1 MLNRDWS
8 LCLKTTSNF
17 ENLWERK
24 IQKGMKWTCEYLPG
38 FSVPFWQAEFLWQ
51 KSSRKHNRFNAFWL
65 TIWHFAEERMAEGM
79 FNTRMALLPIF
90 INFVS
95 SSLQDFFR
103 VNSLMQPAPWV
114 LKLVKEDMM
123 NKYYFANS
131 FLAVSLILYSGF
143 CLVSALG
150 R

>member
-1 MLNRDWS
+1 M
-8 LCLKTTSNF
+8 
-17 ENLWERK
+17 
-24 IQKGMKWTCEYLPG
+24 G
-38 FSVPFWQAEFLWQ
+38 
-51 KSSRKHNRFNAFWL
+51 
-65 TIWHFAEERMAEGM
+65 EGM